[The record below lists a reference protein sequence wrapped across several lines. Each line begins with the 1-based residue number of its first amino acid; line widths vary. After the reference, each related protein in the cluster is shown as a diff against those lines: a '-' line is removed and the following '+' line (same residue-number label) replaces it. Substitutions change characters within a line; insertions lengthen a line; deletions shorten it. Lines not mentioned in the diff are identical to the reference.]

1 MLNVLSITAVVIIGL
16 TSTFL
21 LVSQNWRLSLIALA
35 VQYLGVFWLVGL
47 VWPIN
52 LAVVK
57 LVVGWMLIATIGTAQ
72 PGDEYI
78 EGKFAGY
85 SGLLIRLLSASL
97 IGLLVFSI
105 APSLASII
113 PSGKVILWGGLLLI
127 GMGLLQLGMSSRVSR
142 IFLGL
147 FTMLSGFEILYASV
161 ESALLVAGLLAI
173 INLGLAM
180 IGSYLMIAP
189 EMESTP

>member
-1 MLNVLSITAVVIIGL
+1 VVIIGL

-21 LVSQNWRLSLIALA
+21 LVSQGWRQSLIALA
-35 VQYLGVFWLVGL
+35 LQYLAAFWLVGL

-57 LVVGWMLIATIGTAQ
+57 LVVGWMVIATIGTTQ
-72 PGDEYI
+72 PGNDYI
-78 EGKFAGY
+78 EDKFSGFP
-85 SGLLIRLLSASL
+85 GLLIRLLSASL
-97 IGLLVFSI
+97 IGLLVFSV
-105 APSLASII
+105 APSLARIL
-113 PSGKVILWGGLLLI
+113 PSGRIILWGGLILI
-127 GMGLLQLGMSSRVSR
+127 GMGLLQLGMSTRVSR

-161 ESALLVAGLLAI
+161 ESSLLVAGLLAV

-189 EMESTP
+189 KMEAAS